1 MPVLTPMMQQYLQ
14 MKAKNPDCILFFRLG
29 DFYEMFMD
37 DARLVSKELELT
49 LTTRDRHNPNPDEQ
63 VPMCGV
69 PYHSSEA
76 YIARLVQRGYKVAIC
91 EQTEDPALAKGL
103 VQREI
108 VRVVT
113 PGTVTESSMLQE
125 QKNNYFACVF
135 GQEKSFG
142 LAFVDISTG
151 ACYATTADEDK
162 ACNEL
167 GRFAPREVLLGGTA
181 ADNPALEEVLT
192 QRVHAACEPAEDAL
206 FEVGLCTGVCR
217 KQFRELGEA
226 AQNPLALQALGA
238 LMQRL
243 KDLSKSDLSHIS
255 RLQYYVPGQFMELD
269 LTARRNLE
277 ITETLRNK
285 EKRGTL
291 LWVLD
296 DTQTSLG
303 ARMLR
308 SWLDQPLLSPRE
320 IARRQA
326 AVDELI
332 RRTVDREELRLSLR
346 SVTDFERVMGRLST
360 GTASARDLAQLA
372 AGAAVLPTIR
382 ARLAHMEAPLLQALL
397 EQMDPLEDVCAELS
411 RAIVENPPAI
421 LREGGLIAN
430 GYDEELDRLRAIQ
443 NGGGD
448 LLEQLEVREREA
460 TGIRNLRVRSNRV
473 YGYYIEVPKSY
484 TGPVPEHYVRKQTT
498 STAER
503 YFTPELKELESSVL
517 NAKEKIATLEFD
529 LFQKLRQQVL
539 EQWPRIQATAWSV
552 GQVDTLISLASVA
565 VRGGY
570 VRPEVDLSGEIEI
583 TGGRHPVVERML
595 KDSLFVP
602 NDTTLGRR
610 NRVAIIT
617 GPNMAGKSTYMRQV
631 ALIVLMAQIG
641 SYVPAD
647 AARIG
652 VVDRIFTRIGASD
665 DLSAC
670 LLYTSP
676 MLLGSGSSS
685 SAASTGQNRLRGR

>member
-206 FEVGLCTGVCR
+206 FEVDLCTGVCR

-277 ITETLRNK
+277 ITRDPPQQGEARHAALGAGRHADLAGRADAALLAGSAAAEPPGNCPAAGRRRRADSPHGGPRGAAALAALRHRLRARHGPPVHRHRLGPRPGSAGGGRRRPADHPRAAGSYGGPAAAGPAGADGPAGGRLRRALPGYRREPARHSAGGRPHRQRLRRGAGSPARHSERRRRPAGAAGDSRARSHRHPQSARALQPRLWLLHRGSQVIYRAGTGTLRPQADHLH
-285 EKRGTL
+285 RRAL
-291 LWVLD
+291 LHA
-296 DTQTSLG
+296 G
-303 ARMLR
+303 A
-308 SWLDQPLLSPRE
+308 E
-320 IARRQA
+320 GAG
-326 AVDELI
+326 
-332 RRTVDREELRLSLR
+332 ELR
-346 SVTDFERVMGRLST
+346 
-360 GTASARDLAQLA
+360 AQRQGKNRHAGVRPLPEAAA
-372 AGAAVLPTIR
+372 AGAGAVAAHSGHGLVRGPGGHADFAGLCGR
-382 ARLAHMEAPLLQALL
+382 ARRLCP
-397 EQMDPLEDVCAELS
+397 S
-411 RAIVENPPAI
+411 
-421 LREGGLIAN
+421 GG
-430 GYDEELDRLRAIQ
+430 
-443 NGGGD
+443 
-448 LLEQLEVREREA
+448 
-460 TGIRNLRVRSNRV
+460 
-473 YGYYIEVPKSY
+473 
-484 TGPVPEHYVRKQTT
+484 
-498 STAER
+498 
-503 YFTPELKELESSVL
+503 
-517 NAKEKIATLEFD
+517 
-529 LFQKLRQQVL
+529 
-539 EQWPRIQATAWSV
+539 
-552 GQVDTLISLASVA
+552 
-565 VRGGY
+565 
-570 VRPEVDLSGEIEI
+570 
-583 TGGRHPVVERML
+583 
-595 KDSLFVP
+595 
-602 NDTTLGRR
+602 
-610 NRVAIIT
+610 
-617 GPNMAGKSTYMRQV
+617 
-631 ALIVLMAQIG
+631 
-641 SYVPAD
+641 
-647 AARIG
+647 
-652 VVDRIFTRIGASD
+652 
-665 DLSAC
+665 
-670 LLYTSP
+670 
-676 MLLGSGSSS
+676 
-685 SAASTGQNRLRGR
+685 